1 MGYKGTVKGKVIELD
16 EPLPFPDGTRVE
28 VTVQPEVQPEK
39 KLPKGSPK
47 LIVQL
52 LAGTLTPEE
61 ADAILKAA
69 MECRRIDWEM
79 WEEGEKP

>member
-16 EPLPFPDGTRVE
+16 EPLPYPDGTRVE

-39 KLPKGSPK
+39 KPRKGSPQ